1 MLYWN
6 FPILFFVKS
15 YKIPIFALRYILKWS
30 RRCLVLSYRRLL
42 LPVASSYT
50 VLTPVWN
57 INVSTVSIT
66 ECNATGKRNRFLF
79 LLLTQFSYVKT
90 PSPNHLSAIQ
100 KVYRLWTLWT
110 YNFFLWGHK
119 NDCHREYGL
128 DRTAKLRDRQR
139 KRGSDCRSNR
149 SSSSVSYT
157 HLTLPTTERV

>member
-1 MLYWN
+1 MLYLN
-6 FPILFFVKS
+6 FPVLFFVKS
-15 YKIPIFALRYILKWS
+15 YKIPSLHCVTFWS
-30 RRCLVLSYRRLL
+30 NRGVVSYWATDDFYCLQLL
-42 LPVASSYT
+42 HNT
-50 VLTPVWN
+50 VPTPVWS
-57 INVSTVSIT
+57 INVPTVSIT

-79 LLLTQFSYVKT
+79 LLLTQFAYVKI
-90 PSPNHLSAIQ
+90 PPNHLSAIQ

-149 SSSSVSYT
+149 SSS
-157 HLTLPTTERV
+157 